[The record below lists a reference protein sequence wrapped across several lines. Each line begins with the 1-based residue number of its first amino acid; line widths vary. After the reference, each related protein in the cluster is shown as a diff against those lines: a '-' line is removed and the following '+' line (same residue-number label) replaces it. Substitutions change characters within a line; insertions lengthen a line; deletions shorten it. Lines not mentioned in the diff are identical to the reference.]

1 VSADTEGVLAAEC
14 VTLTPTERDGERI
27 YAYRGKFSFGGLF
40 DGTIGPHLLASPRGC
55 EDGRQPTKVAS
66 LTGGRERRQWQPATF
81 VVGVA
86 A

>member
-1 VSADTEGVLAAEC
+1 VSADTEGVLAAER

-40 DGTIGPHLLASPRGC
+40 DGTIGPHLLASPM
-55 EDGRQPTKVAS
+55 PAS
-66 LTGGRERRQWQPATF
+66 WNQIASWLKQIDSLRH
-81 VVGVA
+81 A